1 VKRGAAFLLLLLPLV
16 FGGCSVLRGAQL
28 WAPESYGLEW
38 AAPGLYVETGMPAQ
52 QRTEMVAAMAWAET
66 AIRRAYGEVLST
78 PIVNACVS
86 EACYK
91 RFGGKGSMAK
101 VYGNRILIS
110 PRGLNGHLIAH
121 EWSHAELRKR
131 LTLSGY
137 FRLPSWF
144 DEGVAVAVSEA
155 PEHSEAHWQYLESH
169 NVPRPDRAELMSLQS
184 LSQWLDA
191 VHRYG
196 EHLNPQRMARGEP
209 RVAPVYGAAGHEI
222 RPWLAVAGTAG
233 LLSVIDA
240 LNAGDDFTTV
250 YRTAVE
256 VRHPPNGSATHLGLV
271 TP

>member
-1 VKRGAAFLLLLLPLV
+1 MKRGAAFLLLLPLV
-16 FGGCSVLRGAQL
+16 VGGGSVLRGAQL
-28 WAPESYGLEW
+28 WVPENSGLKR
-38 AAPGLYVETGMPAQ
+38 AAPGLFVETGMPTQ

-66 AIRRAYGEVLST
+66 AIRRAYGEALST
-78 PIVNACVS
+78 PIVNACMS

-110 PRGLNGHLIAH
+110 PRGLNGHFIAH

-169 NVPRPDRAELMSLQS
+169 NVPRPDRAQLMSLQS

-196 EHLNPQRMARGEP
+196 EHLNP
-209 RVAPVYGAAGHEI
+209 
-222 RPWLAVAGTAG
+222 
-233 LLSVIDA
+233 
-240 LNAGDDFTTV
+240 
-250 YRTAVE
+250 
-256 VRHPPNGSATHLGLV
+256 
-271 TP
+271 